1 VSPSNLPNI
10 ADAWTGRLAHFR
22 AHRNDEHLRA
32 LFEEAARYCGLR
44 LENDLCR
51 SEFWSRVPLPR
62 KAAILL
68 FLVDKGVVLRSVR
81 HGRRVFEPL
90 AHAESWAANQPPLR
104 PHLSQVIELF
114 AALRHDLAR
123 RVHSRNP

>member
-1 VSPSNLPNI
+1 VSQAPNPEI
-10 ADAWTGRLAHFR
+10 AQAWTGRLAYYR
-22 AHRNDEHLRA
+22 SHRNDEHIRA

-51 SEFWSRVPLPR
+51 SEYWSRVPLGR

-68 FLVDKGVVLRSVR
+68 FLVDKGIVVRSAR

-90 AHAESWAANQPPLR
+90 AHAESWAANQPSLR
-104 PHLSQVIELF
+104 PHLAQIFELF
-114 AALRHDLAR
+114 AALRHELGR
-123 RVHSRNP
+123 RIHSKKP